1 MDAASGQGLVP
12 VADLFNHRGGG
23 REHIHVEGGDD
34 EEEEE
39 EEEAEKAKEGEEAG
53 NQVAGVNTDMDGVL
67 QLVAVAAAAPGEE
80 LFNSFGR
87 V

>member
-1 MDAASGQGLVP
+1 LRHHGLVP

-23 REHIHVEGGDD
+23 GDHIHVEGGDD
-34 EEEEE
+34 DEEEQEGGEE
-39 EEEAEKAKEGEEAG
+39 EKAEEAG
-53 NQVAGVNTDMDGVL
+53 NQVAGINTDMDGVL